1 MYFIIRRLTVKI
13 QKLWPGIIP
22 AVVLI
27 LIFGIALWLR
37 VGLPYNNVFTSNGI
51 VFTGNDA
58 YYHMRLVQ
66 LLVNNFPHFPQIDP
80 ALIFSGAPAQVISS
94 FFQWLLGTVVWI
106 IGLGSPSQHT
116 LDVIGVYYPAILGAL
131 TVIPTYFIGKT
142 LWGRHGNLA
151 GLIAAGLVAMLPG
164 EFLGRSILGFTDQ
177 HVAETLL
184 SVTAIL
190 FMILAIKSART
201 VGLSFNHLK
210 SFDWKIIRRPG
221 IYSIL
226 GGIFLGLYIFAW
238 QGALLLIFPV
248 ALYLIIQF
256 IIDHLRRRSSEY
268 LTIVGGIVFL
278 ISLIFIPVSA
288 YRVYPYIPSLLIG
301 LLIPLVLGIGSKVMA
316 SRGLPRGFYP
326 LAIVIIGLAGLG
338 IIYLISPS
346 TVKSMLNAFSIFTPS
361 ETLLAT
367 IEAQSIFT
375 PLITTGN
382 FIEKFTSTPAWINF
396 YFSLPLAL
404 IGMAVIIIANIF
416 RQGNPEKGL
425 FIMWSLVMFAAT
437 LGQRRFAYYLIVNMA
452 LLASF
457 SAIIVYYLIRWFMAR
472 SGGDKTK
479 ALTSSVLDLNGL
491 EVKPVVESA
500 KISRDTKKM
509 RRRER
514 QEARKRELE
523 RRRRMHED
531 TRSVLL
537 IRDYVSTGLA
547 AIIIFMLLFS
557 QAVIFPADSRLFS
570 ISQTDPWY
578 KKTPTGITAKST
590 PYAPGATWV
599 KALAWVSDNTSQP
612 FESPVDFYQVQKPGY
627 TYPSSAYGV
636 MAWWDYGYW
645 ITYMGHRIPN
655 ANPGQDPSAVKKVA
669 AFFTAQDEDSADLIA
684 QEVGSGYVIMDFQT
698 ATSKFWAV
706 ATWVGKDPSEF
717 FEIYYTQ
724 QGEQKLYIYPEYY
737 RAFSTRLYSFDGQA
751 VVEQKPLVISYIEQ
765 KDRNG
770 TPFRIVLSETEFA
783 TYQEAQAH
791 IASQTEGNYVI
802 VGNDVLISPVP
813 LEALKHYR
821 PVYNSEDMIA
831 VSSTNQTAAIK
842 IFERID

>member
-1 MYFIIRRLTVKI
+1 VKI
-13 QKLWPGIIP
+13 EKLWPGIIT

-27 LIFGIALWLR
+27 LIFGIALCLR

-66 LLVNNFPHFPQIDP
+66 LLINNFPQFPQIDP
-80 ALIFSGAPAQVISS
+80 ALVFSGAPAQVVSS
-94 FFQWLLGTVVWI
+94 FFQWLLGVVVWI

-116 LDVIGVYYPAILGAL
+116 LDIIGVYYPAILGAL
-131 TVIPTYFIGKT
+131 TIIPTYFIGRT

-190 FMILAIKSART
+190 FLILAIKSSRLG
-201 VGLSFNHLK
+201 VLSFTHLK
-210 SFDWKIIRRPG
+210 NFDWKIIKRPG

-226 GGIFLGLYIFAW
+226 AGIFLGLYIFAW
-238 QGALLLIFPV
+238 QGALLLVFPIAFYIV
-248 ALYLIIQF
+248 IQF

-268 LTIVGGIVFL
+268 LTIVGGTVFL

-288 YRVYPYIPSLLIG
+288 YHVYPYIPSLLIG
-301 LLIPLVLGIGSKVMA
+301 FFIPVVLGIGSKIMTG
-316 SRGLPRGFYP
+316 RGIPRGFYP
-326 LAIVIIGLAGLG
+326 LAIVVIGLAGLG
-338 IIYLISPS
+338 LLYLIVPS

-361 ETLLAT
+361 ETLQAT

-375 PLITTGN
+375 PLITAGN
-382 FIEKFTSTPAWINF
+382 FIEKFTSSPAWINF

-416 RQGNPEKGL
+416 KQGNPEKGL
-425 FIMWSLVMFAAT
+425 FIIWSLVMFAAT
-437 LGQRRFAYYLIVNMA
+437 LGQRRFAYYLIVNVA

-457 SAIIVYYLIRWFMAR
+457 SAIIVYYLITWFMAR
-472 SGGDKTK
+472 SGGDKTRL
-479 ALTSSVLDLNGL
+479 LTPSILDLNGL
-491 EVKPVVESA
+491 EVKPITEVVKVA
-500 KISRDTKKM
+500 RDTKKM

-523 RRRRMHED
+523 RLRRKRDE

-537 IRDYVSTGLA
+537 IRDYVSIGLSV
-547 AIIIFMLLFS
+547 IIIFMLLFS
-557 QAVIFPADSRLFS
+557 QAILFPADSRLFS

-590 PYAPGATWV
+590 PYAPGTAWM
-599 KALAWVSDNTSQP
+599 KALAWMSDNTSQP
-612 FESPVDFYQVQKPGY
+612 FESPEDFYKVYKPGY

-645 ITYMGHRIPN
+645 ITYIGHRIPN

-684 QEVGSGYVIMDFQT
+684 QETGSGYVIMDYQT

-724 QGEQKLYIYPEYY
+724 KGEQKLYIYPEYY
-737 RAFSTRLYSFDGQA
+737 RAFSTRLYSFDGKA

-765 KDRNG
+765 KDGNG
-770 TPFRIVLSETEFA
+770 NSFRIVLSETEFA
-783 TYQEAQAH
+783 TYQEAQTH
-791 IASQTEGNYVI
+791 IASQTEGNYAI
-802 VGNDVLISPVP
+802 VGKDVLVSPVP
-813 LEALKHYR
+813 LETLKHYR

-831 VSSTNQTAAIK
+831 ISSTNQTSAIK